1 MTRPTGL
8 SPQHRAA
15 LGRATLGDQLRR
27 HGANQPDKVAFVV
40 ANADGSR
47 RSISYS
53 DLDRMANRAAR
64 MLLGLGVSRGDR
76 VAVLS
81 RNRIETVATY
91 YGALKIGAV
100 FTGVNPLFGPAEIR
114 QQLLHAE
121 PGVLCTS
128 GEFVSTVT
136 KAAAGLQLHRVS
148 FDGPASDETSE
159 GDETSGGTG
168 WSGFAELTAAVP
180 DTDPESAVDELDVA
194 MLVYTSG
201 TEATPKGVLI
211 QHRNYLISTAPAWS
225 WGLRTG
231 PDDVWLFV
239 MPFHTIAG
247 LGSMTTLTMMGATL
261 VLPATTDPAG
271 SLAII
276 RDEKV
281 TVIAQTPTFYLAL
294 AGHPG
299 FGAATVG
306 SVVRC
311 MTYGGQVSPH
321 AVGAWA
327 AAAPDVV
334 WGTYWGQSELSQLGS
349 VGWFRT
355 LADIPDQ
362 DATWIGKP
370 VTHLEI
376 QVVGDDGQPAEIGEL
391 LCRSPSAMLGY
402 YKDPERTERVFA
414 GGWVHTGDMV
424 RRDRE
429 GNLFFYDRVKD
440 MVKTGGL
447 NVSSQEVER
456 VLHQH
461 PDVLRAAVVGLPD
474 EYWSEAVTAFV
485 IAQPGTD
492 VQAMDLIAF
501 CREHLAAYKA
511 PKAVHLVDEFPVD
524 AQGKILKR
532 ELRLVAIPGR
542 EPALARK
549 SP

>member
-1 MTRPTGL
+1 MSAPAGL
-8 SPQHRAA
+8 SAQHRAA

-27 HGANQPDKVAFVV
+27 HAANQGDKTAFVV
-40 ANADGSR
+40 FAADGAR
-47 RSISYS
+47 QAISYA
-53 DLDRMANRAAR
+53 DLDAMANRMAHA
-64 MLLGLGVSRGDR
+64 LQGLGVQRGDR

-91 YGALKIGAV
+91 YGALKIGAM
-100 FTGVNPLFGPAEIR
+100 FTGINPLFRAAEIR
-114 QQLLHAE
+114 QQVVHAE
-121 PGVLCTS
+121 PAVILTS
-128 GEFVSTVT
+128 GEFVDVVAEATT
-136 KAAAGLQLHRVS
+136 GLTLHRID
-148 FDGPASDETSE
+148 FDDSITAD
-159 GDETSGGTG
+159 G
-168 WSGFAELTAAVP
+168 WLGYSALTADAADTEP
-180 DTDPESAVDELDVA
+180 DAEVDELDVA

-211 QHRNYLISTAPAWS
+211 PHRNYLISTAPAWS

-261 VLPATTDPAG
+261 VLPASTEPGT
-271 SLAII
+271 SLSII
-276 RDEKV
+276 GAERV

-294 AGHPG
+294 AGHPD

-321 AVGAWA
+321 AIDAWA
-327 AAAPDVV
+327 AAAPEVV

-355 LADIPDQ
+355 LSDIPGH

-376 QVVGDDGQPAEIGEL
+376 KVVGVDGQPAEIGEL
-391 LCRSPSAMLGY
+391 LCRSPSVMLGY
-402 YKDPERTERVFA
+402 HKDPERTAQVFE

-424 RRDRE
+424 RIDE
-429 GNLFFYDRVKD
+429 QGNLFFYDRVKD
-440 MVKTGGL
+440 MVKTGGM

-474 EYWSEAVTAFV
+474 DYWSEVVTAFV
-485 IAQPGTD
+485 IARPGTQPD
-492 VQAMDLIAF
+492 PAQVIAF
-501 CREHLAAYKA
+501 CRLHLANYKA
-511 PKAVHLVDEFPVD
+511 PKAVHLIDEFPVD

-532 ELRLVAIPGR
+532 QLRSLPKLVP
-542 EPALARK
+542 ETW
-549 SP
+549 

>member
-1 MTRPTGL
+1 MTPVTGL

-27 HGANQPDKVAFVV
+27 HGATQPDKVAFVL
-40 ANADGSR
+40 ANADGTR
-47 RSISYS
+47 ASITYS

-64 MLLGLGVSRGDR
+64 MLLALGVCRGDR

-100 FTGVNPLFGPAEIR
+100 FTGVNPLFRPEEVR

-121 PGVLCTS
+121 PRVVCTS
-128 GEFVSTVT
+128 GEFLDTVT
-136 KAAAGLQLHRVS
+136 EAAAGLQLHVVD
-148 FDGPASDETSE
+148 FDGTAGGSGAS
-159 GDETSGGTG
+159 GY
-168 WSGFAELTAAVP
+168 AELTAATD
-180 DTDPESAVDELDVA
+180 DTDPESDVDELDVA

-201 TEATPKGVLI
+201 TEAAPKGVLI

-261 VLPATTDPAG
+261 VLPAGTDPAS

-276 RDEKV
+276 RDEKI

-294 AGHPG
+294 AGHG
-299 FGAATVG
+299 DFGAGTVG

-321 AVGAWA
+321 AIDAWA
-327 AAAPDVV
+327 AAAPEVV

-376 QVVGDDGQPAEIGEL
+376 RVVGADGQPAEIGEL

-402 YKDPERTERVFA
+402 YKDPERTDQVFS

-424 RRDRE
+424 RRDEE

-440 MVKTGGL
+440 MVKTGGM

-461 PDVLRAAVVGLPD
+461 PAVLRAAVVGLPD

-485 IAQPGTD
+485 IAQPGAD
-492 VQAMDLIAF
+492 VQPSDLITF
-501 CREHLAAYKA
+501 CRAHLAGYKA
-511 PKAVHLVDEFPVD
+511 PKAVHLVEEFPVD

-532 ELRLVAIPGR
+532 ELRSIPGR
-542 EPALARK
+542 EPTSARTL
-549 SP
+549 P